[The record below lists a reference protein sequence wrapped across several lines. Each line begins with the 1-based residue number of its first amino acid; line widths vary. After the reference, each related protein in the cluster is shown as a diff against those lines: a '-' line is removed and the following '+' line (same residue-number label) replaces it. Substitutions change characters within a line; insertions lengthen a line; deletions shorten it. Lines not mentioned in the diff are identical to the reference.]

1 MWCENPYLVRRR
13 RVRRI
18 GAENGAHLRRR
29 RRTFAPASAQICA
42 GKRRTLRRRR
52 TLRLSPHFFDGAL
65 CGCDLTAFSQRPRM
79 TELAFATLRT
89 FVRLGEAVPM
99 VFFSSA
105 GDFILPV
112 NCRRSTTAVRAASGT
127 AGKMNSPEAEPRH
140 AAPPAAC
147 RPACRGSA
155 SGESI
160 LPAVPDAARTA
171 VVDRRQLTGKMKSTA
186 LGIGMSGTASPRRTI
201 VLSLAKANSVILGRR

>member
-1 MWCENPYLVRRR
+1 
-13 RVRRI
+13 
-18 GAENGAHLRRR
+18 
-29 RRTFAPASAQICA
+29 
-42 GKRRTLRRRR
+42 
-52 TLRLSPHFFDGAL
+52 
-65 CGCDLTAFSQRPRM
+65 M
-79 TELAFATLRT
+79 TELAVARLGTI
-89 FVRLGEAVPM
+89 VRLGEALPV

-105 GDFILPV
+105 VDFILPV

-155 SGESI
+155 SGEFI

-171 VVDRRQLTGKMKSTA
+171 VVDRRQLTGKMKSPA
-186 LGIGMSGTASPRRTI
+186 LEKNTIGTASPRRTK
-201 VLSLAKANSVILGRR
+201 VLTLAKASSVILGRCENAVKSHPQSAPSKKWEKCRVVVWGVQYGVH

>member
-52 TLRLSPHFFDGAL
+52 TFLMAKLRMLVV
-65 CGCDLTAFSQRPRM
+65 TAFSQRPRM

-112 NCRRSTTAVRAASGT
+112 NCRRSTTAVRAAST
-127 AGKMNSPEAEPRH
+127 AGS
-140 AAPPAAC
+140 
-147 RPACRGSA
+147 
-155 SGESI
+155 
-160 LPAVPDAARTA
+160 
-171 VVDRRQLTGKMKSTA
+171 
-186 LGIGMSGTASPRRTI
+186 
-201 VLSLAKANSVILGRR
+201 